1 MSDGSCN
8 TIDDSYARIYV
19 SDKLKSENVKVL
31 NLMSKVDKTR
41 FLVQHES
48 FECKCWLL
56 YGNENVCDS
65 KQKWNHDKYLCDYLE
80 SIN

>member
-1 MSDGSCN
+1 
-8 TIDDSYARIYV
+8 
-19 SDKLKSENVKVL
+19 
-31 NLMSKVDKTR
+31 MSKLDKTR